1 MINKDDILM
10 HITLIDFY
18 TEFLEV
24 MSTTELTKSTMD
36 YLGAL
41 TKKVASTDTTLYK
54 HLESIVLSP
63 EKAEQAPELVDLLVK
78 LNGYQ

>member
-1 MINKDDILM
+1 
-10 HITLIDFY
+10 
-18 TEFLEV
+18 
-24 MSTTELTKSTMD
+24 MD